1 VPSKQRSIRG
11 GMMMGDMIAPSG
23 MGRRGRWRFAA
34 RPSVIPIHSTLPLCS
49 VRLDVE
55 GREHLELPITVT
67 YPSSSWPS
75 RYRMPC
81 WSGIRLFFAQPVST
95 AFDTLYSYCAPA
107 PNGAYSRRI
116 GQQSQKW
123 DRGFYC
129 TVQYMPPSFPPVRV
143 TCSIRYWG
151 GDVRD

>member
-1 VPSKQRSIRG
+1 
-11 GMMMGDMIAPSG
+11 MGDMIAPSG

-55 GREHLELPITVT
+55 GREHLELPITVA

-95 AFDTLYSYCAPA
+95 AFDTLYHVQLP

-123 DRGFYC
+123 DRGFYY
-129 TVQYMPPSFPPVRV
+129 TVHATEFPS
-143 TCSIRYWG
+143 CEGDLLDSILG
-151 GDVRD
+151 GRCPGLNKATQL

>member
-1 VPSKQRSIRG
+1 
-11 GMMMGDMIAPSG
+11 MGDMIAPSG

-34 RPSVIPIHSTLPLCS
+34 RPSVISIHSTLPLCS

-75 RYRMPC
+75 RYSMPC

-95 AFDTLYSYCAPA
+95 AFDTLYSYPRMELTLEGSANRA
-107 PNGAYSRRI
+107 RSGTEA
-116 GQQSQKW
+116 
-123 DRGFYC
+123 F

-151 GDVRD
+151 RCPGLNKAIQL